1 MQTIQVNNHKVL
13 WLYVNSMGPNYVYNY
28 SKSHSYS
35 RSDLPCLNTEK
46 FRYIEVIKQP
56 DETYLQQMQI
66 ETEITFPQRLWPCS
80 EGTDP
85 AGGVFLLTP
94 CRGILK
100 YCGYTKTRWDLI
112 TSTVIARA
120 THTLAATLALRRP
133 QAEVRPGRWSISLNT
148 MQENFA
154 ILSG

>member
-85 AGGVFLLTP
+85 AGGARKGYLCF
-94 CRGILK
+94 
-100 YCGYTKTRWDLI
+100 YTKICNCNKLI
-112 TSTVIARA
+112 
-120 THTLAATLALRRP
+120 
-133 QAEVRPGRWSISLNT
+133 G
-148 MQENFA
+148 
-154 ILSG
+154 LSN